1 MTIFHCRRAAALR
14 YALNIGYFAT
24 LTALSGSAA
33 AQGIAVPSGQ
43 PLSFLEFISEND
55 GDIVRFRFLAPDIG
69 VAFSYID
76 VMGDFQVVCDE
87 QVMPV
92 LVANALNPT
101 QIVLSMSAVDIPFG
115 EDNPDVLQ
123 FFEIFRPEN
132 GLCIWEEF

>member
-1 MTIFHCRRAAALR
+1 MEPYASHTRTIRVPYAVLGAVLATSVAAADT
-14 YALNIGYFAT
+14 IE
-24 LTALSGSAA
+24 
-33 AQGIAVPSGQ
+33 VPSGQ

-55 GDIVRFRFLAPDIG
+55 GDLVRFRFLTPQIG
-69 VAFSYID
+69 AGYD
-76 VMGDFQVVCDE
+76 YMTVMPDFQALCDA

-92 LVANALNPT
+92 LDQNGLAPS
-101 QIVLSMSAVDIPFG
+101 QIVLSMSAQDIPFG

>member
-1 MTIFHCRRAAALR
+1 MFRLGIKRIAILVVFF
-14 YALNIGYFAT
+14 G
-24 LTALSGSAA
+24 LSLGGLLASCASAA
-33 AQGIAVPSGQ
+33 DSITVPSGQ

-55 GDIVRFRFLAPDIG
+55 GDLVRFRFLAPEIG
-69 VAFSYID
+69 VGYDYMTAFP
-76 VMGDFQVVCDE
+76 DFQFLCDE

-92 LVANALNPT
+92 LEANALEPR

-132 GLCIWEEF
+132 GTCIWEEF